1 MEEAKN
7 CDEEQEKM
15 LSEKL
20 QKEKLETECEKQP
33 AKDVQRTQKDEAI
46 LTPNSREGN
55 VDSPQT
61 PAIAKTNFSV
71 RVRYLLG
78 FMSIFKVN
86 AASDIEIIWSRAEC
100 LNGGSKR
107 PWRWRGGGADG
118 AGGQGVVL
126 PQ

>member
-1 MEEAKN
+1 LEEAKN

-71 RVRYLLG
+71 RVRYLLIPLP
-78 FMSIFKVN
+78 FVLKLLWVNFVKPLKATAKV
-86 AASDIEIIWSRAEC
+86 
-100 LNGGSKR
+100 G
-107 PWRWRGGGADG
+107 
-118 AGGQGVVL
+118 
-126 PQ
+126 